1 MLHGGKARRAWQSR
15 LGGYSSR
22 QLVHLFAFSRARPG
36 GSCNFG
42 TISARFYVG
51 ASYEEGSFCGAV
63 HAPSILYPEY

>member
-1 MLHGGKARRAWQSR
+1 MADVRNAHQGDDARSR
-15 LGGYSSR
+15 RL
-22 QLVHLFAFSRARPG
+22 QVRARPG